1 MYGYMIIMGVSG
13 IVPRFK
19 NSSHFQKDYVKIYL
33 TTEQRPVLT
42 LMTLKKL
49 EEELPKN
56 NFMRVHRSYIVA
68 LDKIEQ
74 IERNQLIINNQRIN
88 ISEAYRNH
96 FRKFMDDNQFL

>member
-1 MYGYMIIMGVSG
+1 MKSDYKQVKINFGNILYIAGL
-13 IVPRFK
+13 
-19 NSSHFQKDYVKIYL
+19 KDYVKIYL

-74 IERNQLIINNQRIN
+74 IERNQFINNNQRMN
-88 ISEAYRNH
+88 ISESHRDD
-96 FRKFMDDNQFL
+96 FRKFIDNNQFL

>member
-1 MYGYMIIMGVSG
+1 
-13 IVPRFK
+13 
-19 NSSHFQKDYVKIYL
+19 
-33 TTEQRPVLT
+33 
-42 LMTLKKL
+42 MTLKKL

-74 IERNQLIINNQRIN
+74 IERNQLIINNQRFN
-88 ISEAYRNH
+88 ISEAHRDD

>member
-1 MYGYMIIMGVSG
+1 M
-13 IVPRFK
+13 
-19 NSSHFQKDYVKIYL
+19 KIYL

-42 LMTLKKL
+42 LMTLQKL

-74 IERNQLIINNQRIN
+74 IERNQLIINNKRID
-88 ISEAYRNH
+88 ISEAYRNY
-96 FRKFMDDNQFL
+96 FRKFIDDNQFL

>member
-1 MYGYMIIMGVSG
+1 M
-13 IVPRFK
+13 
-19 NSSHFQKDYVKIYL
+19 KIYL

-42 LMTLKKL
+42 LMTLQKL
-49 EEELPKN
+49 EEELPTN
-56 NFMRVHRSYIVA
+56 NFMRVHRCYIVA

-88 ISEAYRNH
+88 ISEEHRDD